1 MNVRTTWWICLS
13 DVRCIFSEN
22 NSEAPGEAL
31 SLLLNFSLNH
41 WDSRIQM
48 PVNMTM
54 QEPRTRIVCLKSE
67 CDVVSTS
74 ANAHNVSANWIFV
87 VVCGASRN
95 PHNIESVSMK
105 MEGMLWSVN
114 HLVLVADMSVL
125 NNLHFHLL
133 ELIPRLLC
141 LRGGCR
147 LNHWEAGLWLPSCH

>member
-1 MNVRTTWWICLS
+1 MNVRTTWRICLS

-22 NSEAPGEAL
+22 NSEPPVETL
-31 SLLLNFSLNH
+31 SLILNSTMSHRDL
-41 WDSRIQM
+41 RIQM

-67 CDVVSTS
+67 CDIVSTS
-74 ANAHNVSANWIFV
+74 ANAHNVSANWICIV
-87 VVCGASRN
+87 VRGTSRN

-114 HLVLVADMSVL
+114 HLFSADMSVL
-125 NNLHFHLL
+125 KNLHFRLL

-147 LNHWEAGLWLPSCH
+147 LSHWEADLWLPSCH